1 MVVGLWMVYPLM
13 SHDVQVR
20 PLLAARRPL
29 LPLKPGGCQDMCVY
43 VMLGWP
49 YFGIAMGLFYVR
61 AAVAAAV
68 GRVAGR
74 AKGD

>member
-1 MVVGLWMVYPLM
+1 
-13 SHDVQVR
+13 
-20 PLLAARRPL
+20 
-29 LPLKPGGCQDMCVY
+29 MCVY

-49 YFGIAMGLFYVR
+49 YFGIAMGLFSVR

>member
-1 MVVGLWMVYPLM
+1 MDGVPADEPRRAGSL
-13 SHDVQVR
+13 
-20 PLLAARRPL
+20 PLLAAPARRP
-29 LPLKPGGCQDMCVY
+29 LPLKPGGCQDTCVY

-61 AAVAAAV
+61 AAVAAVV